1 VTFPVE
7 VVLKGR
13 DFAVTESVSVAH
25 GDPSTWGEEAVREV
39 LVTVLRA
46 IDRVEHPDAPPDRP
60 VSLRGF
66 SWIVEPANPASPDT
80 RSPGPGTRSPGPDTR
95 SPGPSGPGAG
105 EVVLAIEIPMG
116 AAVAGPFAIG
126 QEALESMI
134 SRIVLAERTQ
144 ARPQTIH

>member
-1 VTFPVE
+1 MTFQVE

-25 GDPSTWGEEAVREV
+25 GDPSSWDVAAVRDV
-39 LVTVLRA
+39 LVAILRA
-46 IDRVEHPDAPPDRP
+46 IDRVEHPDAPPNRP

-66 SWIVEPANPASPDT
+66 SWIVEPATP
-80 RSPGPGTRSPGPDTR
+80 RSS
-95 SPGPSGPGAG
+95 GPSGPE

-116 AAVAGPFAIG
+116 AAVAGPFAVG
-126 QEALESMI
+126 QAALEALI
-134 SRIVLAERTQ
+134 TRIVHAERSQ